1 MVDCVLAY
9 ATPGYSQSVIL
20 DTFMEEEQMV
30 SHIRNVLWRYSSTS
44 KIYRIV
50 NNSIM
55 TGVAKDILTN
65 DKFTSEIE
73 AFNRQ
78 KYAIFYDFGDM
89 SRYHIKFFPLR
100 LLVSPRQGF

>member
-1 MVDCVLAY
+1 M
-9 ATPGYSQSVIL
+9 I
-20 DTFMEEEQMV
+20 
-30 SHIRNVLWRYSSTS
+30 SHVRNVLWRYSSTS

-55 TGVAKDILTN
+55 TGVAKDVLTN
-65 DKFTSEIE
+65 DKYTSEIE

-89 SRYHIKFFPLR
+89 NRYQIKFIPFKLP
-100 LLVSPRQGF
+100 VNARQGF